1 MSAQNATGDTI
12 AVVAGGT
19 SIVLPDNQNL
29 DSFTVNGANTIFTVP
44 STGTYLVTYQINV
57 TAGLLVSTQV
67 LQNSTAIPGSVFSP
81 IASVSAFSATT
92 IVSLT
97 AGDQLQLQFFG
108 LLGAATLQGGA
119 GATFT
124 VIRLA

>member
-1 MSAQNATGDTI
+1 M
-12 AVVAGGT
+12 VLGGT
-19 SIVLPDNQNL
+19 TIPLPNNQNM
-29 DSFTVNGANTIFTVP
+29 DSFTVNGGNTIFTVP
-44 STGTYLVTYQINV
+44 ITGTYMVTYQVNI

-67 LQNSTAIPGSVFSP
+67 LRNGTAIPSSVFSP
-81 IASVSAFSATT
+81 LASVSAFSATT

-108 LLGAATLQGGA
+108 FLGAATLQGGA
-119 GATFT
+119 GATLT